1 MCIISHELL
10 VHFVTGSCWFSIH
23 QELEFSQ
30 TLGTYLY
37 ASNFICKLF
46 FLK

>member
-1 MCIISHELL
+1 MGIIRHELL

-30 TLGTYLY
+30 TLGT
-37 ASNFICKLF
+37 
-46 FLK
+46 